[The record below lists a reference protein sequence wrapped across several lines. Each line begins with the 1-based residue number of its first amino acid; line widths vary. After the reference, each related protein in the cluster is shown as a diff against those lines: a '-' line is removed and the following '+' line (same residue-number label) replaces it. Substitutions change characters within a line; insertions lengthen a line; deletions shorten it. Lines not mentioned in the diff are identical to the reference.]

1 MDEKKISLEKEILDK
16 VIGKV
21 SLSQPP
27 EVKEGIILSALK
39 EICDGL
45 HSGGT
50 ECEKR
55 YFGDE
60 KSKTDFF
67 KELQGYGVIDP
78 LLNDPSVE
86 DIIVNG
92 TEPIYAHHA
101 KDGLIKTQQRF
112 FSLEELDLLIRKL
125 LVFSGRTELK
135 KINNIDLL
143 GMRGRIN
150 IIYSPFGP
158 ELTIAKVKANPFSV
172 IELIENK
179 TLNAE
184 IASLL
189 WLYVEGM
196 GVRPANMLI
205 SGGPGSGKTT
215 LLNSLLSFIPSD
227 HHIVVIEDTFELVTS
242 WIGNVSRLESDDDL
256 SLADLVKNSLR
267 MRPERIIV
275 GEVRGEEAQD
285 MVTAMN
291 IGKYCMATLHAS
303 TVRETIIRLQSNPM
317 NVPETLINLI
327 DAFVVMRKQKDGRSM
342 ARMVDE
348 VSETAGLEQKTVL
361 LSPLW
366 KFDTSTGRLNK
377 LSPTSVYRD
386 RLSKATGRSGREI
399 LDEID
404 RRRDF
409 LEVLRRNGVS
419 AIKDVS
425 RYCEL
430 YLKDARQA
438 LAELKK

>member
-1 MDEKKISLEKEILDK
+1 
-16 VIGKV
+16 
-21 SLSQPP
+21 
-27 EVKEGIILSALK
+27 
-39 EICDGL
+39 
-45 HSGGT
+45 
-50 ECEKR
+50 
-55 YFGDE
+55 
-60 KSKTDFF
+60 
-67 KELQGYGVIDP
+67 
-78 LLNDPSVE
+78 
-86 DIIVNG
+86 
-92 TEPIYAHHA
+92 
-101 KDGLIKTQQRF
+101 
-112 FSLEELDLLIRKL
+112 
-125 LVFSGRTELK
+125 
-135 KINNIDLL
+135 
-143 GMRGRIN
+143 
-150 IIYSPFGP
+150 
-158 ELTIAKVKANPFSV
+158 
-172 IELIENK
+172 
-179 TLNAE
+179 
-184 IASLL
+184 
-189 WLYVEGM
+189 
-196 GVRPANMLI
+196 
-205 SGGPGSGKTT
+205 
-215 LLNSLLSFIPSD
+215 
-227 HHIVVIEDTFELVTS
+227 
-242 WIGNVSRLESDDDL
+242 
-256 SLADLVKNSLR
+256 
-267 MRPERIIV
+267 
-275 GEVRGEEAQD
+275 

-425 RYCEL
+425 HYCEL